1 MREKKAQM
9 KNVKNIAATVLSL
22 FIGVSLSA
30 QDAGYDVFVPISK
43 YIEAGDADKLSAWF
57 ADNLEITIFTVTNDS
72 SRSQARQ
79 ILKTFFNSYTPQ
91 SFSLTHKAGRSNMKY
106 ALGSLSA
113 GGEIFIVTI
122 FVSYKET
129 SYKIQQIKIEKIQ

>member
-1 MREKKAQM
+1 M

-30 QDAGYDVFVPISK
+30 QDAGYDVLVPISK

>member
-1 MREKKAQM
+1 M

-106 ALGSLSA
+106 ALGSLSE
-113 GGEIFIVTI
+113 GGEFLIVTI

>member
-1 MREKKAQM
+1 M
-9 KNVKNIAATVLSL
+9 KNAKNIAATVLSL

>member
-1 MREKKAQM
+1 M

-72 SRSQARQ
+72 SRSPARQ

>member
-1 MREKKAQM
+1 M

-79 ILKTFFNSYTPQ
+79 ILKTFFNAYTPQ

>member
-1 MREKKAQM
+1 M

-43 YIEAGDADKLSAWF
+43 YIEAGDAEKLSAWF